1 MTITVSIVEMVIPL
15 KIYGG
20 VDFFVLQIVVQLEF
34 TFIGLVGLWH
44 ITLLSTIFQ
53 LYRCG
58 QFY

>member
-1 MTITVSIVEMVIPL
+1 MVIPL